1 MEGDVMNGVQLA
13 FLGTDQTPVLAKA
26 AMAEIE
32 GKKLS
37 PALIASASKAL
48 ASDLDPGGDAYSTA
62 ATKMHLARVIA
73 GRALAT
79 LAA

>member
-1 MEGDVMNGVQLA
+1 
-13 FLGTDQTPVLAKA
+13 
-26 AMAEIE
+26 MAEIE

-37 PALIASASKAL
+37 PALIAAASQAL
-48 ASDLDPGGDAYSTA
+48 ASDLDPAGDAYSTA

-73 GRALAT
+73 GRALAS